1 MKEEK
6 AVFEAYLA
14 EHDLQKLLK
23 VPYRCPFPDC
33 SDREEWARV
42 ADEDRRAILEAA
54 SEAKKKPYPVLLAT
68 DYMAFARSGN
78 RKVFEDPYFF
88 RRKKLILSTLAYCL
102 EEKDEDLDEVING
115 LWCIMEETSWVISA
129 HNVDSHAGALGS
141 VHAVDDSTPNILFL
155 VRDGE
160 RERIIPANAEWIT
173 EVDRKNRTLMYNL
186 PEGLAEL

>member
-54 SEAKKKPYPVLLAT
+54 SEAKKRPYPVLLAT

-129 HNVDSHAGALGS
+129 HNVDSHAGAPTAQEKPLPDVRS
-141 VHAVDDSTPNILFL
+141 PMIDLF
-155 VRDGE
+155 
-160 RERIIPANAEWIT
+160 AA
-173 EVDRKNRTLMYNL
+173 
-186 PEGLAEL
+186 